1 VKVAALIT
9 RILLG
14 LMFTIFGLNG
24 FIHFLQMPAPAN
36 PLAVQYM
43 TVLTESHYF
52 AFVFLVQ
59 LIAGIL
65 LLIGGILLLIGRFVP
80 LALALLAP
88 VLANILLYHSLMD
101 PSGLPLGIFATLL
114 WLVTF
119 WSVRSAFY
127 GILRP
132 SIAPTHA

>member
-65 LLIGGILLLIGRFVP
+65 LLIGRFVP

-114 WLVTF
+114 WLVAF

>member
-1 VKVAALIT
+1 MKVAALIT

-65 LLIGGILLLIGRFVP
+65 LLIGRFVP
-80 LALALLAP
+80 LGLALLAP

-114 WLVTF
+114 WLVAF

>member
-1 VKVAALIT
+1 MKVAALIT

-65 LLIGGILLLIGRFVP
+65 LLIGRFVP

-114 WLVTF
+114 WLVAF

>member
-52 AFVFLVQ
+52 SFVFLVQ
-59 LIAGIL
+59 LIA
-65 LLIGGILLLIGRFVP
+65 GILLLIGRFVP

-114 WLVTF
+114 WLVAF

>member
-36 PLAVQYM
+36 QLAVQYM

-59 LIAGIL
+59 LIA
-65 LLIGGILLLIGRFVP
+65 GILLLIGRFVP

-114 WLVTF
+114 WLVAF